1 MSDEWIARISKP
13 IPVERAAA
21 FASESEIESNED
33 DGFPF

>member
-21 FASESEIESNED
+21 FVAESETESED